1 MAYLS
6 KLTLTAAILT
16 VLYWSPG
23 FAADVDTS
31 IPEDTKADKKTKSNK
46 KDSEKDTKDSE
57 ENIKQ
62 LETVTVTGRGQT
74 RQVTTLTA
82 VDLGV
87 SAAGTSPLQALSKL
101 PGVSFNSADTLGNYE
116 WGSRISMR
124 GFNQNQLG
132 FTLDDVPLGD
142 MSYRNYNGLHISRAI
157 SSENIGKIS
166 VSQGIG
172 ALGTASNS
180 NLGGTIQFY
189 SLDPSDKAGAKVEQ
203 SAGEYSILRTYGR
216 YDSGLIG
223 HTNTKV
229 AVSVSNQGQDKW
241 KGSGEQDSLQVNSKL
256 VTNFGDTKLSAF
268 FNWSS
273 RQEADYMDLSKDS
286 INRLGYNNDYLA
298 PNWALAQKI
307 GVAAGSGSF
316 KPITTAN
323 GVITSP
329 DDSYY
334 NGSGL
339 REDKLAGVTLDY
351 VFNSAISLK
360 TTAYHH
366 DQQGTGT
373 WWLPDPPQSGTVGPV
388 ALRTLGFDINRNGF
402 LTALNIEAGIN
413 KINTGIWYEN
423 NLFDNSMRF
432 YSQANGPSSPYD
444 APNFSPYY
452 TRWNYGFETNTVQI
466 HAQDTVKVT
475 DRLTAN
481 FGFKSPHTITSV
493 KSYQDTAA
501 NFLLNGTLTAEKS
514 FLPQGGINFKI
525 DDSNELFADASQNIR
540 AYRGV
545 VKGGA
550 SPFDTTQAGFDA
562 IKDKIKPEE
571 SFTQE
576 VGWRFRNRTLESSL
590 TGYHVEFSNRLLA
603 LQQGAAIIG
612 NPSVLA
618 NVGRVE
624 TFGGEAF
631 LAWSP
636 INNVKWSNSVSYNDS
651 RYKDNFSSNGVTYN
665 SAGKS
670 VVDAPNLIFS
680 SQLSYDDSRL
690 FGNVS
695 TNFIDRRSY
704 TYVNDNSIASYE
716 LVNLGGGYRWKN
728 IGPSNEL
735 SVRFALNNVFDK
747 RYYVLGD
754 NPIPASDPD
763 GTSYNLLAGAP
774 RTVLFTV
781 GAKF

>member
-1 MAYLS
+1 MANLS

-16 VLYWSPG
+16 VLYGAPIY
-23 FAADVDTS
+23 AADTDSSASADTKT
-31 IPEDTKADKKTKSNK
+31 DKKADKKDET
-46 KDSEKDTKDSE
+46 SEQ
-57 ENIKQ
+57 NAKQ
-62 LETVTVTGRGQT
+62 LENVSVTGRGQT
-74 RQVTTLTA
+74 RQVTTLNTA
-82 VDLGV
+82 DIGTA
-87 SAAGTSPLQALSKL
+87 AAGTSPLQALNKL
-101 PGVSFNSADTLGNYE
+101 PGVNFNSADSLGNYE

-124 GFNQNQLG
+124 GFSQNQLG

-157 SSENIGKIS
+157 SSENLGKIS

-203 SAGEYSILRTYGR
+203 SAGEYSTLRTFGR
-216 YDSGLIG
+216 YDSGLLG
-223 HTNTKV
+223 NTNTKI
-229 AVSVSNQGQDKW
+229 AVSVSDQGQDKW
-241 KGSGEQDSLQVNSKL
+241 KGTGEQNSTQVNTKL
-256 VTNFGDTKLSAF
+256 VTNFDNAKLSAF
-268 FNWSS
+268 FNWSD

-286 INRLGYNNDYLA
+286 INRLGYKNDYLA
-298 PNWALAQKI
+298 PNWALAKQI
-307 GVAAGSGSF
+307 GVAAGAGGNF
-316 KPITTAN
+316 NPINTPN

-351 VFNSAISLK
+351 SFNDAVSVK

-366 DQQGTGT
+366 DQSGTGT

-388 ALRTLGFDINRNGF
+388 ALRTLGFGINRNGF
-402 LTALNIEAGIN
+402 LSALNIQTGIH

-423 NLFDNSMRF
+423 NQFDNSMRF
-432 YSQANGPSSPYD
+432 FSQANGPSSAYE
-444 APNFSPYY
+444 APSFSPYY
-452 TRWNYGFETNTVQI
+452 TRWNYGFETNTIQL
-466 HAQDTVKVT
+466 HAQDTVKLT

-493 KSYQDTAA
+493 KSHDDTAA
-501 NFLLNGTLTAEKS
+501 NFLLNGSLTAEKS
-514 FLPQGGINFKI
+514 FLPQGGLNFKV
-525 DDSNELFADASQNIR
+525 DENNELFADAAENIR

-545 VKGGA
+545 VKGGT

-562 IKDKIKPEE
+562 IKGKIKPES

-576 VGWRFRNRTLESSL
+576 IGWRFRNRELEASL
-590 TGYHVEFSNRLLA
+590 TGYHVEFNNRLLA

-636 INNVKWSNSVSYNDS
+636 INFVKLSNSISYNDS
-651 RYKDNFSSNGVTYN
+651 KYKDNFTSDGVTFK
-665 SAGKS
+665 SAGKN
-670 VVDAPNLIFS
+670 VVDAPHLIFS
-680 SQLSYDDSRL
+680 SQLSYDDGSA
-690 FGNVS
+690 FANVG
-695 TNFIDRRSY
+695 TNFIGRRFY
-704 TYVNDNSIASYE
+704 TYVNDNSISSYE
-716 LVNLGGGYRWKN
+716 LWNLGGGYRWKN
-728 IGPSNEL
+728 VGPANEL
-735 SVRFALNNVFDK
+735 SVRFTVNNLLDK

-754 NPIPASDPD
+754 NPIPASDAG

-774 RTVLFTV
+774 RTALFTV